1 GKHYVITL
9 IWGRQRMQDSVTVQ
23 EGLCVRVPCFF
34 HSPRDYWDDSVPA
47 FGYWFQE
54 GARTHQDRP
63 VATND
68 PDREVLTDTQGRFH
82 LLGDPRTY
90 SCSLDIRDARQGDT
104 GTYFF
109 RVERGSTVKYS
120 YLENK
125 LHLHVTAL
133 TQTPDI
139 HIQGTLESGLPR
151 NITCAVPWACERG
164 TPHTFSW
171 TGVALTSL
179 HPKSPHSSVLTVTLG
194 PQDHGTNLTCRV
206 TFPGAGVSADRTI
219 RLNVSYAPQNLDIR
233 VFRENSTVPEI
244 LGNATSLRVVE
255 GQSLRLVCVVDSN
268 PPTSISWARGCL
280 TVSPSQPLDPGVLE
294 LPHVV
299 SGDRGELTCQAQ
311 HPRGSLR
318 VSLNLVVQ
326 GEYRQG
332 CLSSELGWKAGL
344 RCGLTGASLVVQWLR
359 LHASNAEDVGL
370 IPGRRTKIPYGKQRS
385 QNKNNGVNLHLSS
398 TFLSL
403 FVLQVSP
410 LPSPKSLGSRERA
423 PGPWSSRC
431 SGGP

>member
-1 GKHYVITL
+1 MLPLLLSLLWAGG
-9 IWGRQRMQDSVTVQ
+9 WAAGRGVGRAGAAADPRSSTGSPARDRRYQLEVQESVTVQ
-23 EGLCVRVPCFF
+23 EGLCVRVPCFS
-34 HSPRDYWDDSVPA
+34 HCPRDYWDDSVPA

-68 PDREVLTDTQGRFH
+68 PGCEVLTDTQGRFH
-82 LLGDPRTY
+82 LLGDPWTY

-109 RVERGSTVKYS
+109 RVEREPFVKYS

-139 HIQGTLESGLPR
+139 HVQGTLESGLPR
-151 NITCAVPWACERG
+151 NSTCAVPWACERG
-164 TPHTFSW
+164 PPHTFSW

-179 HPKSPHSSVLTVTLG
+179 HPKSPHSSVLTLTLG

-206 TFPGAGVSADRTI
+206 TFPGAGVSVDRTI

-268 PPTSISWARGCL
+268 PPTRISWARGCL

-299 SGDRGELTCQAQ
+299 LGDRGELTCQAQ

-326 GEYRQG
+326 GV
-332 CLSSELGWKAGL
+332 SSSFPQVSGEQREGSWPLVLTLLRGALMGAGFL
-344 RCGLTGASLVVQWLR
+344 LTYGLTWIYYTR
-359 LHASNAEDVGL
+359 CRN
-370 IPGRRTKIPYGKQRS
+370 S
-385 QNKNNGVNLHLSS
+385 QGNRV
-398 TFLSL
+398 
-403 FVLQVSP
+403 
-410 LPSPKSLGSRERA
+410 ER
-423 PGPWSSRC
+423 C
-431 SGGP
+431 D

>member
-1 GKHYVITL
+1 MNSEDITDAQKPSVSEML
-9 IWGRQRMQDSVTVQ
+9 PLLLSLLWAGSLAQDREYRLEVQESVTVQ
-23 EGLCVRVPCFF
+23 EGLCVHVPCFF
-34 HSPRDYWDDSVPA
+34 HHPWVYWHDSVPS

-54 GARTHQDRP
+54 GARTHQDRL

-68 PDREVLTDTQGRFH
+68 PGRGVLMDTQGRFH

-90 SCSLDIRDARQGDT
+90 SCSLDIRDARQTDT

-109 RVERGSTVKYS
+109 RVERGPLVKYS

-139 HIQGTLESGLPR
+139 HVQGTLESGLPR

-171 TGVALTSL
+171 TGVALPSL
-179 HPKSPHSSVLTVTLG
+179 HPKGPHSSVLTLTLG

-206 TFPGAGVSADRTI
+206 TFPGAGVSTDRTI

-233 VFRENSTVPEI
+233 VFRGNSTEI

-268 PPTSISWARGCL
+268 PPTRISWARGCL

-299 SGDRGELTCQAQ
+299 LGDGGELTCQAQ

-326 GEYRQG
+326 GV
-332 CLSSELGWKAGL
+332 SSSFPQVSGEQREGSWPLVLTLLRGALMGAGFL
-344 RCGLTGASLVVQWLR
+344 LTYGLTWIYYTR
-359 LHASNAEDVGL
+359 CRN
-370 IPGRRTKIPYGKQRS
+370 S
-385 QNKNNGVNLHLSS
+385 QGNRV
-398 TFLSL
+398 
-403 FVLQVSP
+403 
-410 LPSPKSLGSRERA
+410 ER
-423 PGPWSSRC
+423 C
-431 SGGP
+431 D

>member
-1 GKHYVITL
+1 MNSEDITDAQKPSVSEML
-9 IWGRQRMQDSVTVQ
+9 PLLLSLLWAGSLARDSEYRLEVQESVTVQ
-23 EGLCVRVPCFF
+23 EGLCVRVPCCFYY
-34 HSPRDYWDDSVPA
+34 PRDKWDNFVPS

-54 GARTHQDRP
+54 GARTDQNRP

-68 PDREVLTDTQGRFH
+68 PGREVLTDTQGRFH
-82 LLGDPRTY
+82 LLGDPWTY

-109 RVERGSTVKYS
+109 RVERGPFVKYS

-139 HIQGTLESGLPR
+139 HVQGTLESGLPR

-171 TGVALTSL
+171 TGVALPSL
-179 HPKSPHSSVLTVTLG
+179 HPKGPHSSVLTLTLG

-233 VFRENSTVPEI
+233 VFRGNSTEI

-268 PPTSISWARGCL
+268 PPTRISWARGCL
-280 TVSPSQPLDPGVLE
+280 TVSPSQPLGPGVLE

-299 SGDRGELTCQAQ
+299 LGDGGELTCQAQ

-326 GEYRQG
+326 GV
-332 CLSSELGWKAGL
+332 SSSFSQVSGERREGSWPLVLTLLRGALMGAGFL
-344 RCGLTGASLVVQWLR
+344 LTYGLTWIYYTRCRNSQGNR
-359 LHASNAEDVGL
+359 L
-370 IPGRRTKIPYGKQRS
+370 
-385 QNKNNGVNLHLSS
+385 
-398 TFLSL
+398 
-403 FVLQVSP
+403 
-410 LPSPKSLGSRERA
+410 ER
-423 PGPWSSRC
+423 C
-431 SGGP
+431 D